1 MKSMQFNSSF
11 ITLSNWPSLSR
22 KNAGFLFVII
32 LRSISLLIVR
42 WGGLTWS
49 ARPSERPRASYFP
62 HKRRSFLRFLLSS
75 LWCQKILMKCA
86 SNRTEMFEDKHK
98 CTSETLQE
106 WVFVA
111 LQYIVISKKLLICDY
126 DTAKLRNLVREL
138 GKKH

>member
-1 MKSMQFNSSF
+1 MQFNTSF

-62 HKRRSFLRFLLSS
+62 HKIRSSFFSFSS

-126 DTAKLRNLVREL
+126 DITKLRNLVGRL